1 MVPSPRGIPAKG
13 QRRSLQ
19 RWFKGLLA
27 VMGSTGIFVLAMAG
41 TAAYVLYQH
50 VAEDLPEISLLNIS
64 PASLITTLDADDG
77 STMAHLFVERRLL
90 VQGKVLHRTARAAG
104 GSHTWQECTPAMAA
118 GLRDHDWTMR
128 ELWRDQV
135 PRAA

>member
-41 TAAYVLYQH
+41 TAAYVLYRH
-50 VAEDLPEISLLNIS
+50 VAEDLPELSLLNIS
-64 PASLITTLDADDG
+64 PPSLITTLDADDG

-90 VQGKVLHRTARAAG
+90 VQ
-104 GSHTWQECTPAMAA
+104 
-118 GLRDHDWTMR
+118 
-128 ELWRDQV
+128 
-135 PRAA
+135 